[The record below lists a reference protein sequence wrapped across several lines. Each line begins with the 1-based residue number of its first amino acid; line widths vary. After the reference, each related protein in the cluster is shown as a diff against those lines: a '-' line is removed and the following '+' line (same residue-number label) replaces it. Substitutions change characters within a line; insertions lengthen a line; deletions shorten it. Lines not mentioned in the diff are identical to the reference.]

1 MPQTAREG
9 RETGHNASS
18 LKSVLSCHVVQ
29 RYEYIQC
36 RVEPELRQ
44 RLSRLRTERDV
55 NVSAWIRRVLSEALD
70 REFPS
75 PQPAP
80 IPGWET
86 SKLSDGSLGSLFQ
99 GDASALPNE
108 LVGARIAVRTGGGV
122 SFTTTV
128 REVLERSTH
137 RILVRDSGWPPKEKR
152 K

>member
-1 MPQTAREG
+1 MFFSAAVRIV
-9 RETGHNASS
+9 S
-18 LKSVLSCHVVQ
+18 LLESVVACHVVQ

-44 RLSRLRTERDV
+44 RLSRLRTERHI
-55 NVSAWIRRVLSEALD
+55 NVSAWMRRVLSEALD
-70 REFPS
+70 REFPA
-75 PQPAP
+75 PQPSGP
-80 IPGWET
+80 LPGWET
-86 SKLSDGSLGSLFQ
+86 HKLSDGSLGSLFQ

-128 REVLERSTH
+128 REVLERSAQ
-137 RILVRDSGWPPKEKR
+137 RVVVRDSGWPPKEKR